1 MRKLIRIIK
10 EHERYP
16 LTPRIFMVLCAAMV
30 VILVAIFSQSYRRQN
45 RTFLSRV
52 ITHEN
57 HVVTQLTQQ
66 IEHQFDMM
74 YADIRILSQLNELK
88 AYVTT
93 GDRRALDKIADEF
106 LLFAQYKPYYLQL
119 RFLNA
124 QGQEMV
130 RIDNKSGRIFK
141 VSPSQLQNK
150 SGRDYFQQGIRLNAH
165 EVYFSRF
172 DLNVEQQQIVVP
184 YQPTLR
190 CAAPVYRDDNEG
202 QPSGVVVLNY
212 DGAKLVG
219 LLERMENIAQDTLLL
234 VNHDGYWLR
243 GINPEDEWGFVLP
256 ERRDRRFSHRF
267 PDAWQQMRDGLSS
280 IRTPQGAFCYRSV
293 SPQFPESVINSP
305 HWYVV
310 SYVPDS
316 RFFRSKMAAIEQQ
329 FDMGII
335 LLLLAIVP
343 GWIVS
348 LFIAEVVSKHHDLKM
363 KANYDRLTGLAN
375 RALFTDRLEQMLW
388 ASERSGYRFAVL
400 FCDLD
405 GFKAVN
411 DTLGHDAGDE
421 LLIALA
427 KRMQNQVRKTDT
439 VARLG
444 GDEFA
449 ILLANISSVEVAEMI
464 ATKAIDQLRQPV
476 NLQNG
481 CAKVGASIG
490 ISLYPDHAREC
501 KALVTYADQA
511 MYEAKRRGKGRYCR
525 YDQIKAQELE
535 DQESNPI
542 S

>member
-1 MRKLIRIIK
+1 M
-10 EHERYP
+10 
-16 LTPRIFMVLCAAMV
+16 
-30 VILVAIFSQSYRRQN
+30 
-45 RTFLSRV
+45 
-52 ITHEN
+52 
-57 HVVTQLTQQ
+57 
-66 IEHQFDMM
+66 
-74 YADIRILSQLNELK
+74 
-88 AYVTT
+88 
-93 GDRRALDKIADEF
+93 
-106 LLFAQYKPYYLQL
+106 
-119 RFLNA
+119 
-124 QGQEMV
+124 
-130 RIDNKSGRIFK
+130 
-141 VSPSQLQNK
+141 
-150 SGRDYFQQGIRLNAH
+150 
-165 EVYFSRF
+165 
-172 DLNVEQQQIVVP
+172 
-184 YQPTLR
+184 
-190 CAAPVYRDDNEG
+190 
-202 QPSGVVVLNY
+202 
-212 DGAKLVG
+212 
-219 LLERMENIAQDTLLL
+219 
-234 VNHDGYWLR
+234 
-243 GINPEDEWGFVLP
+243 LP
-256 ERRDRRFSHRF
+256 ERRDRRFANRF
-267 PDAWQQMRDGLSS
+267 PEAWQQMRDGLSP

-293 SPQFPESVINSP
+293 SPQFPESVINPP

-316 RFFRSKMAAIEQQ
+316 RFFRSKMTAIEQQ

-427 KRMQNQVRKTDT
+427 KRMQNLVRKTDT

-449 ILLANISSVEVAEMI
+449 ILLANISSAEVAEMI

-476 NLQNG
+476 SLQNG
-481 CAKVGASIG
+481 SAKVGASIG

-511 MYEAKRRGKGRYCR
+511 MYEAKRRGKGCYCR
-525 YDQIKAQELE
+525 YDQIKAQEPAA
-535 DQESNPI
+535 QES
-542 S
+542 SR